1 MVNNVLKKRILRDLK
16 SNFFRYFALI
26 VLIIVGIFI
35 VVSMAG
41 AAEVIIKGT
50 DDRKITCN
58 TEDGEFNVFIPLSE
72 SQISDFKDEG
82 IELEAMFSIDSELD
96 NGSVLRIMEN
106 RDSIN
111 LISVEKGDVASN
123 NDETLIEKRYAEEHN
138 LNVGD
143 KIKISGKEYTI
154 CGTGSVPDYEMPLR
168 KMSDS
173 SIDSSSFGLVFF
185 TSDEYNNIMKSSGQM
200 AEDYTYAYT
209 LSKNVS
215 HDDVRD
221 KIKNLDFDYND
232 VEDIY
237 FQDYISELTED
248 RDKMTDAIND
258 IYDGVNELADGLSD
272 AVENNDSIVDGVG
285 AMFDQYLAQ
294 ASQQLG
300 SVGLTEYLT
309 KENYKSLLDK
319 IISYTNSQDVVALKA
334 SLESIEELYNG
345 VKEYTDGIA
354 NAEEG
359 SDKLRDGV
367 KDFKSETNDFLDK
380 NYKID
385 IDNLKSFT
393 KAEDNQK
400 ISSASTD
407 VATNK
412 SMALTVGV
420 VLIALFT
427 YVISVFVSHQIQRET
442 SVIGSLYALGVKKK
456 DLLIHYITLPTLI
469 TFVSGVIG
477 TCIGFSN
484 FGIGTQTQDSYNYFS
499 LPKFDIIH
507 PVYLLIYGLVMPPV
521 ICVIVNLIVINKQLS
536 RTALSLMRN
545 EQKQHKYSKANI
557 KSDKF
562 ISVFRKRQ
570 LLRESRAVI
579 TIVVGVF
586 VSILIMTL
594 GIDIYALCSNIK
606 TDTVEDTKYNYMYT
620 YKYPEKTVPAGG
632 EEVYTE
638 TLSKTY
644 LGNTLDITLMG
655 ITENNKYFSANPSTT
670 ENSVVVSNSVSERYG
685 VSKGDII
692 TLTDKV
698 TKDIHSFKV
707 DDVCQYSVGFTVFM
721 DIDNMR
727 EMFDKA
733 DDYYN
738 VVLSEDKLDV
748 DEGRLYSIMTKDDVK
763 KSSDVFIKL
772 MNPTIYMIVIV
783 SGIIFCVVLYLMMG
797 VMIDRS
803 AFGISLMKVFGFRS
817 KEIKKLYL
825 NGNTVI
831 ILVGSYLSIIV
842 SKVLVDAY
850 FPNTIANIACEMN
863 LSLPVY
869 AYVAEFAF
877 VTLAYFV
884 INTILIF
891 KINKITLADVLKNR
905 E

>member
-1 MVNNVLKKRILRDLK
+1 MVNKVLKKRILRDLK

-111 LISVEKGDVASN
+111 LINVEKGNVASD

-173 SIDSSSFGLVFF
+173 SIDSSSFGLAFF

-248 RDKMTDAIND
+248 RNKMTDAIDD

-285 AMFDQYLAQ
+285 VMFDQYLAQ
-294 ASQQLG
+294 ASQQLS

-309 KENYKSLLDK
+309 RENYKSLLDK

-345 VKEYTDGIA
+345 VKEYTDGITS
-354 NAEEG
+354 AEEG

-367 KDFKSETNDFLDK
+367 KKFKSETNDFLDE

-521 ICVIVNLIVINKQLS
+521 ICIIVNLIVINKQLS

-733 DDYYN
+733 DNYYN

-831 ILVGSYLSIIV
+831 ILVGSYLSIII
-842 SKVLVDAY
+842 SKLLVDAY

-863 LSLPVY
+863 LSLSVY

>member
-1 MVNNVLKKRILRDLK
+1 MVNKVLKKRILRDLK

-111 LISVEKGDVASN
+111 LINVEKGNVASD

-173 SIDSSSFGLVFF
+173 SIDSSSFGLAFF

-248 RDKMTDAIND
+248 RNKMTDAIDD

-294 ASQQLG
+294 ASQQLS

-309 KENYKSLLDK
+309 RENYKSLLDK

-345 VKEYTDGIA
+345 VKEYTDGITS
-354 NAEEG
+354 AEEG

-367 KDFKSETNDFLDK
+367 KKFKSETNDFLDE

-521 ICVIVNLIVINKQLS
+521 ICIIVNLIVINKQLS

-733 DDYYN
+733 DNYYN

-831 ILVGSYLSIIV
+831 ILVGSYLSIII
-842 SKVLVDAY
+842 SKLLVDAY

>member
-1 MVNNVLKKRILRDLK
+1 MVNKVLKKRIFRDLK

-96 NGSVLRIMEN
+96 DGSVLRIMEN

-111 LISVEKGDVASN
+111 LISVEKGNVASN

-173 SIDSSSFGLVFF
+173 SIDSSSFGLAFF

-258 IYDGVNELADGLSD
+258 IYDGTNELADGLSD

-294 ASQQLG
+294 ASQQLS
-300 SVGLTEYLT
+300 SVGLTEALT

-319 IISYTNSQDVVALKA
+319 IISDTNSQDVVALKA

-345 VKEYTDGIA
+345 VKDYTDGIA
-354 NAEEG
+354 SAEEG
-359 SDKLRDGV
+359 SDELRDGV
-367 KDFKSETNDFLDK
+367 KDFKSETNDFLDE

-521 ICVIVNLIVINKQLS
+521 ICIIVNLIVINKQLS

-655 ITENNKYFSANPSTT
+655 ITEDDKYFSANPSTT

-707 DDVCQYSVGFTVFM
+707 DGVCQYSVGFTVFM

-831 ILVGSYLSIIV
+831 ILVGSYLSIII

-869 AYVAEFAF
+869 AYIAEFAF

>member
-1 MVNNVLKKRILRDLK
+1 MVNKVLKKRILRDLK

-111 LISVEKGDVASN
+111 LINVEKGNVASD

-173 SIDSSSFGLVFF
+173 SIDSSSFGLAFF

-248 RDKMTDAIND
+248 RNKMTDAIDD

-294 ASQQLG
+294 ASQQLS

-309 KENYKSLLDK
+309 RENYKSLLDK
-319 IISYTNSQDVVALKA
+319 IISYTNSQDVVALRA

-345 VKEYTDGIA
+345 VKEYTDGITS
-354 NAEEG
+354 AEEG

-367 KDFKSETNDFLDK
+367 KKFKSETNDFLDE

-521 ICVIVNLIVINKQLS
+521 ICIIVNLIVINKQLS

-570 LLRESRAVI
+570 LLRELRAVI

-733 DDYYN
+733 DNYYN

-831 ILVGSYLSIIV
+831 ILVGSYLSIII
-842 SKVLVDAY
+842 SKLLVDAY

-863 LSLPVY
+863 LSLSVY

>member
-1 MVNNVLKKRILRDLK
+1 MVNKVLKKRILRDLK

-143 KIKISGKEYTI
+143 KIEISGKEYTI

-173 SIDSSSFGLVFF
+173 SIDSSSFGLAFF
-185 TSDEYNNIMKSSGQM
+185 TSDEYNNIMKSSGKM
-200 AEDYTYAYT
+200 AEDYTYAYI

-272 AVENNDSIVDGVG
+272 AVKNNDSIVDGVG

-294 ASQQLG
+294 ASQQLS

-319 IISYTNSQDVVALKA
+319 IISYTNSQDVVDLKA

-354 NAEEG
+354 SAEEG

-367 KDFKSETNDFLDK
+367 KDFKSETNDFLDE

>member
-1 MVNNVLKKRILRDLK
+1 MVNKVLKKRILRDLK

-111 LISVEKGDVASN
+111 LINVEKGNVASD

-143 KIKISGKEYTI
+143 KIKISSKEYTI

-173 SIDSSSFGLVFF
+173 SIDSSSFGLAFF

-248 RDKMTDAIND
+248 RNKMTDAIDD

-285 AMFDQYLAQ
+285 AMFDKYLAQ
-294 ASQQLG
+294 ASQQLS

-309 KENYKSLLDK
+309 RENYKSLLDK

-345 VKEYTDGIA
+345 VKEYTDGITS
-354 NAEEG
+354 AEEG

-367 KDFKSETNDFLDK
+367 KKFKSETNDFLDE

-521 ICVIVNLIVINKQLS
+521 ICIIVNLIVINKQLS

-733 DDYYN
+733 DNYYN

-831 ILVGSYLSIIV
+831 ILVGSYLSIII
-842 SKVLVDAY
+842 SKLLVDAY

>member
-1 MVNNVLKKRILRDLK
+1 MVNKVLKKRILRDLK

-111 LISVEKGDVASN
+111 LINVEKGNVASD

-173 SIDSSSFGLVFF
+173 SIDSSSFGLAFF

-248 RDKMTDAIND
+248 RNKMTDAIDD

-294 ASQQLG
+294 ASQQLS

-309 KENYKSLLDK
+309 RENYKSLLDK

-345 VKEYTDGIA
+345 VKEYTDGITS
-354 NAEEG
+354 AEEG

-367 KDFKSETNDFLDK
+367 KKFKSETNDFLDE

-477 TCIGFSN
+477 TCVGFSN

-521 ICVIVNLIVINKQLS
+521 ICIIVNLIVINKQLS

-685 VSKGDII
+685 ASKGDII

-733 DDYYN
+733 DNYYN

-831 ILVGSYLSIIV
+831 ILVGSYLSIII
-842 SKVLVDAY
+842 SKLLVDAY

>member
-1 MVNNVLKKRILRDLK
+1 MVNKVLKKRILRDLK

-111 LISVEKGDVASN
+111 LINVEKGNVASD

-173 SIDSSSFGLVFF
+173 SIDSSSFGLAFF

-248 RDKMTDAIND
+248 RNKMTDAIDD

-294 ASQQLG
+294 ASQQLS

-309 KENYKSLLDK
+309 RENYKSLLDK

-345 VKEYTDGIA
+345 VKEYTDGITS
-354 NAEEG
+354 AEEG

-367 KDFKSETNDFLDK
+367 KKFKSETNDFLDE

-469 TFVSGVIG
+469 TFVSDVIG
-477 TCIGFSN
+477 TCVGFSN

-521 ICVIVNLIVINKQLS
+521 ICIIVNLIVINKQLS

-733 DDYYN
+733 DNYYN

-831 ILVGSYLSIIV
+831 ILVGSYLSIII
-842 SKVLVDAY
+842 SKLLVDAY

>member
-1 MVNNVLKKRILRDLK
+1 M
-16 SNFFRYFALI
+16 
-26 VLIIVGIFI
+26 
-35 VVSMAG
+35 
-41 AAEVIIKGT
+41 
-50 DDRKITCN
+50 
-58 TEDGEFNVFIPLSE
+58 
-72 SQISDFKDEG
+72 
-82 IELEAMFSIDSELD
+82 
-96 NGSVLRIMEN
+96 
-106 RDSIN
+106 
-111 LISVEKGDVASN
+111 
-123 NDETLIEKRYAEEHN
+123 
-138 LNVGD
+138 
-143 KIKISGKEYTI
+143 
-154 CGTGSVPDYEMPLR
+154 
-168 KMSDS
+168 
-173 SIDSSSFGLVFF
+173 
-185 TSDEYNNIMKSSGQM
+185 
-200 AEDYTYAYT
+200 
-209 LSKNVS
+209 
-215 HDDVRD
+215 
-221 KIKNLDFDYND
+221 
-232 VEDIY
+232 
-237 FQDYISELTED
+237 
-248 RDKMTDAIND
+248 
-258 IYDGVNELADGLSD
+258 
-272 AVENNDSIVDGVG
+272 
-285 AMFDQYLAQ
+285 
-294 ASQQLG
+294 
-300 SVGLTEYLT
+300 
-309 KENYKSLLDK
+309 
-319 IISYTNSQDVVALKA
+319 
-334 SLESIEELYNG
+334 
-345 VKEYTDGIA
+345 
-354 NAEEG
+354 
-359 SDKLRDGV
+359 
-367 KDFKSETNDFLDK
+367 
-380 NYKID
+380 
-385 IDNLKSFT
+385 
-393 KAEDNQK
+393 
-400 ISSASTD
+400 
-407 VATNK
+407 
-412 SMALTVGV
+412 
-420 VLIALFT
+420 FT

-521 ICVIVNLIVINKQLS
+521 ICIIVNLIVINKQLS

-721 DIDNMR
+721 NIDNMR

-748 DEGRLYSIMTKDDVK
+748 EEGRLYSIMTKDDVK

-825 NGNTVI
+825 NGNTII
-831 ILVGSYLSIIV
+831 ILVGSYLSIII

-869 AYVAEFAF
+869 AYVAEIAF

-891 KINKITLADVLKNR
+891 KINKITLTDVLKNR

>member
-1 MVNNVLKKRILRDLK
+1 MVNKVLKKRILRDLK

-111 LISVEKGDVASN
+111 LINVEKGNVASD

-173 SIDSSSFGLVFF
+173 SIDSSSFGLAFF

-248 RDKMTDAIND
+248 RNKMTDAIDD

-294 ASQQLG
+294 ASQQLS

-309 KENYKSLLDK
+309 RENYKSLLDK

-345 VKEYTDGIA
+345 VKEYTDGITS
-354 NAEEG
+354 AEEG

-367 KDFKSETNDFLDK
+367 KKFKSETNDFLDE

-477 TCIGFSN
+477 TCVGFSN

-521 ICVIVNLIVINKQLS
+521 ICIIVNLIVINKQLS

-606 TDTVEDTKYNYMYT
+606 MDTVEDTKYNYMYT

-655 ITENNKYFSANPSTT
+655 ITENNKYFSANPSIT

-733 DDYYN
+733 DNYYN

-831 ILVGSYLSIIV
+831 ILVGSYLSIII
-842 SKVLVDAY
+842 SKLLVDAY

>member
-1 MVNNVLKKRILRDLK
+1 MVNKVLKKRILRDLK

-111 LISVEKGDVASN
+111 LINVEKGNVASD

-173 SIDSSSFGLVFF
+173 SIDSSSFGLAFF

-248 RDKMTDAIND
+248 RNKMTDAIDD

-272 AVENNDSIVDGVG
+272 AVDNNDSIVDGVG
-285 AMFDQYLAQ
+285 VMFDQYLAQ
-294 ASQQLG
+294 ASQQLS

-309 KENYKSLLDK
+309 RENYKSLLDK
-319 IISYTNSQDVVALKA
+319 IISYTNSPDVVALKA

-345 VKEYTDGIA
+345 VKEYTDGITS
-354 NAEEG
+354 AEEG

-367 KDFKSETNDFLDK
+367 KKFKSETNDFLDE

-521 ICVIVNLIVINKQLS
+521 ICIIVNLIVINKQLS

-733 DDYYN
+733 DNYYN

-831 ILVGSYLSIIV
+831 ILVGSYLSIII
-842 SKVLVDAY
+842 SKLLVDAY

-863 LSLPVY
+863 LSLSVY

>member
-1 MVNNVLKKRILRDLK
+1 MVNKVLKKRILRDLK

-111 LISVEKGDVASN
+111 LINVEKGNVASD

-173 SIDSSSFGLVFF
+173 SIDSSSFGLAFF

-248 RDKMTDAIND
+248 RNKMTDAIDD

-285 AMFDQYLAQ
+285 VMFDQYLAQ
-294 ASQQLG
+294 ASQQLS

-309 KENYKSLLDK
+309 RENYKSLLDK

-345 VKEYTDGIA
+345 VKEYTDGITS
-354 NAEEG
+354 AEEG

-367 KDFKSETNDFLDK
+367 KKFKSETNDFLDE

-499 LPKFDIIH
+499 LSKFDIIH

-521 ICVIVNLIVINKQLS
+521 ICIIVNLIVINKQLS

-733 DDYYN
+733 DNYYN

-831 ILVGSYLSIIV
+831 ILVGSYLSIII
-842 SKVLVDAY
+842 SKLLVDAY

-863 LSLPVY
+863 LSLSVY

>member
-1 MVNNVLKKRILRDLK
+1 MVNKVLKKRILRDLK

-111 LISVEKGDVASN
+111 LINVEKGNVASD

-173 SIDSSSFGLVFF
+173 SIDSSSFGLAFF

-248 RDKMTDAIND
+248 RNKMTDAIDD

-294 ASQQLG
+294 ASQQLS

-309 KENYKSLLDK
+309 RENYKSLLDK

-345 VKEYTDGIA
+345 VKEYTDGITS
-354 NAEEG
+354 AEEG

-367 KDFKSETNDFLDK
+367 KKFKSETNDFLDE

-477 TCIGFSN
+477 TCVGFSN

-521 ICVIVNLIVINKQLS
+521 ICIIVNLIVINKQLS

-733 DDYYN
+733 DNYYN

-831 ILVGSYLSIIV
+831 ILVGSYLSIII
-842 SKVLVDAY
+842 SKLLVDAY

>member
-1 MVNNVLKKRILRDLK
+1 MVNKVLKKRILRDLK

-143 KIKISGKEYTI
+143 KIEISGKEYTI

-173 SIDSSSFGLVFF
+173 SIDSSSFGLAFF
-185 TSDEYNNIMKSSGQM
+185 TSDEYNNIMKSSGKM
-200 AEDYTYAYT
+200 AEDYTYAYI

-272 AVENNDSIVDGVG
+272 AVKNNDSIVDGVG

-294 ASQQLG
+294 ASQQLS

-319 IISYTNSQDVVALKA
+319 IISYTNSQDVVDLKA

-354 NAEEG
+354 SAEEG

-367 KDFKSETNDFLDK
+367 KDFKSETNDFLDE

-670 ENSVVVSNSVSERYG
+670 ENSVVVSNSVSARYG

-748 DEGRLYSIMTKDDVK
+748 DEGILYSIMTKDDVK